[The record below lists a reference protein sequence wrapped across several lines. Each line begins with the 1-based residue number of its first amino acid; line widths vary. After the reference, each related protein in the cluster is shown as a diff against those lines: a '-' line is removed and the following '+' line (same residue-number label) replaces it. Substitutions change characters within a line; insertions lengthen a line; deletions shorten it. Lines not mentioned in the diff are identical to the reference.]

1 MERAIQVQFLAFSTK
16 HDLLSDY
23 QSGSRKK
30 HSTETALVYLTDY
43 IVEHMDG
50 QMITGEVFIELK
62 KAFDLVC
69 QDNPTDPIFRSLET
83 FLQSFQ
89 LSDLNEMQSK
99 IT

>member
-23 QSGSRKK
+23 QSRSRKK

-43 IVEHMDG
+43 IVEHMDE

-69 QDNPTDPIFRSLET
+69 EDNPTDPIFRSLET
-83 FLQSFQ
+83 FLESFQ